1 LLASAKIMV
10 KNNIRKSLLEQGQL
24 LSESF
29 ALDANTKI
37 QQTVIKNVDLLSC
50 KNALLYFPF
59 KNEISLSLI
68 IDELEKYGSNIYMP
82 KITACN
88 DLKFNL
94 FKTNEVLKKNK
105 YGIKEVKNS
114 NFLDPEKFD
123 IMFIPFVGVD
133 KLGYRLG
140 YGGGY
145 FDRTLGKIMNEKKRP
160 IFIGLGFDYQILN
173 INFGESHDIKYDFV
187 MSEMRVLSFN

>member
-1 LLASAKIMV
+1 MV

-187 MSEMRVLSFN
+187 MSELRVLSFN

>member
-1 LLASAKIMV
+1 MV

-187 MSEMRVLSFN
+187 MSEMRVLSFNWAIK

>member
-1 LLASAKIMV
+1 MV

-29 ALDANTKI
+29 AFDANTKI
-37 QQTVIKNVDLLSC
+37 QQTVIKNVDLRSC

-59 KNEISLSLI
+59 KNEISLNLI
-68 IDELEKYGSNIYMP
+68 IDELEKYGNNIYMP
-82 KITACN
+82 KITAYN

-94 FKTNEVLKKNK
+94 LKENEVLKKNK
-105 YGIKEVKNS
+105 YGIEELKNS

-133 KLGYRLG
+133 RLGYRLG

-145 FDRTLGKIMNEKKRP
+145 FDRTLGKIMNEKKKP

>member
-187 MSEMRVLSFN
+187 MSELRVLSFN